1 MKRALRPSPR
11 NCCCGGCLIVLLI
24 IAIPFAMVLL
34 PPPLKPPPPL
44 TPQQKAQSEEHVR
57 ELKTQVVTIK
67 KSAEAKKE
75 YPFTLK
81 MTEQDINTFM
91 GMDPQAQDILN
102 RGKLQ
107 GAFVRI
113 QDGKVH
119 GSASRYVHGVLMN
132 GTMTV
137 VPELNAD
144 KKLEF
149 RVESLDVGRL
159 SLPSSM
165 VQGITQELI
174 QSVASKIVD
183 PSFKIQAVS
192 VEGDA
197 VIVKGDTK

>member
-1 MKRALRPSPR
+1 MKSALRPSPR
-11 NCCCGGCLIVLLI
+11 NCCCGGCLIALLI
-24 IAIPFAMVLL
+24 LAVLTAMVFI
-34 PPPLKPPPPL
+34 PPPPPPTI

-57 ELKTQVVTIK
+57 EVKNEIATIK
-67 KSAEAKKE
+67 KKAQEKTE

-81 MTEQDINTFM
+81 MTEQDINTFLQ
-91 GMDPQAQDILN
+91 MDPQAQDILN

-113 QDGKVH
+113 QDGKVL

-137 VPELNAD
+137 IPELNSD
-144 KKLEF
+144 KMLIY

-159 SLPSSM
+159 ALPSSM
-165 VQGITQELI
+165 VQSVTQDLI
-174 QSVASKIVD
+174 HSVASKMFD
-183 PSFKIQAVS
+183 TSFKMEAVS

-197 VIVKGDTK
+197 IVVKGNTK